1 MPEYTTYSITLAE
14 DDIDQTLVTFQ
25 DVIGLDNAAAQAAA
39 IVRLQAI
46 IDKITTPSPGTL
58 STDIGVIFPPAV
70 SVRIGR
76 AQDRL
81 ES

>member
-1 MPEYTTYSITLAE
+1 MPEYTTYSINVDE
-14 DDIDQTLVTFQ
+14 DGVDQHLVTFQ
-25 DVIGLDNAAAQAAA
+25 DVIGLDNSAAQAAA

-46 IDKITTPSPGTL
+46 IDKITTPAPGIL
-58 STDIGVIFPPAV
+58 STEIGVIHPPAV

-81 ES
+81 EG

>member
-1 MPEYTTYSITLAE
+1 MPELTTYSIILAE
-14 DDIDQTLVTFQ
+14 DNIDQSLVTFQ

-39 IVRLQAI
+39 IVRLQSI
-46 IDKITTPSPGTL
+46 IDKITTPSPGVL
-58 STDIGVIFPPAV
+58 STDIGVIHPPAV

-81 ES
+81 EG